1 MSERNRQDSPRADM
15 NIALVDDDP
24 AVLDSLKLYLERQG
38 FGVACY
44 PTADAFLTD
53 RDGETAPDCIVAD
66 VRMPGLSGLE
76 LMRSVAENMRTTP
89 IILITGH
96 GDIDMAV
103 AAIKLGA
110 FDFIEKPFDEK
121 RLLESILNAAG
132 VAQKKQGA
140 ADELADLRARAAAL
154 SERQRQVLDLAVTGL
169 SNKEIA
175 GRLGISFR
183 TVEIHRAWMMER
195 MGARNLAELVRM
207 EMLVKNG

>member
-1 MSERNRQDSPRADM
+1 VHV
-15 NIALVDDDP
+15 ALIDDDP
-24 AVLDSLKLYLERQG
+24 AVLDSLGLYLERQG
-38 FGVACY
+38 MRVERF
-44 PTADAFLTD
+44 PTADVFIRSAD
-53 RDGETAPDCIVAD
+53 AARYDCIVAD

-76 LMRSVAENMRTTP
+76 LVRRYAGERCATP

-110 FDFIEKPFDEK
+110 VDFIEKPFDER
-121 RLLESILNAAG
+121 RLFESIRTNTKPASERQETAG
-132 VAQKKQGA
+132 QI
-140 ADELADLRARAAAL
+140 DDLRVRYDSL

-175 GRLGISFR
+175 ASLGISFR

-207 EMLVKNG
+207 HMTLKNRNA

>member
-1 MSERNRQDSPRADM
+1 MTRQEQQASMR
-15 NIALVDDDP
+15 IALIDDDT
-24 AVLDSLKLYLERQG
+24 AVLDSLKLYFERQG
-38 FGVACY
+38 LAVACY
-44 PTADAFLTD
+44 PAADVFL
-53 RDGETAPDCIVAD
+53 ADCDAAIGLDCVVAD
-66 VRMPGLSGLE
+66 VRMPGLSGLDLTRRFVE
-76 LMRSVAENMRTTP
+76 EGRNTP

-121 RLLESILNAAG
+121 RLLESVRNAAG
-132 VAQKKQGA
+132 IKPA
-140 ADELADLRARAAAL
+140 AALESAELIDLRARFNGL
-154 SERQRQVLDLAVTGL
+154 SERQRQVLELAATGL

-183 TVEIHRAWMMER
+183 TVENHRAWMMER

-207 EMLVKNG
+207 DMQIKGASG